1 MIGYHSV
8 PVIADAIVKGI
19 RGFDYKRAIEA
30 CITTAHNGW
39 YDGIDDYMRLGYVP
53 DERSAS
59 SVSVTLEY
67 AYDDWCIAQALKSL
81 SGEDLKAKPFQ
92 EDTSLLS
99 EFRDRS
105 QNYLNVW
112 DPSTGFMRPREA
124 DGTFRKDFDVLST
137 HGQGFIEGNA
147 WNYSLYVPQDP
158 ERLVSLM
165 GGRKKFIQHLD
176 SLFTMYLPDSFFAET
191 EDITREGII
200 GNYVHGNE
208 PSHHVPYLFN
218 YAGEPRKTQCR
229 VRHIL
234 DTKYLPSPDGLSG
247 NDDCGQMSAW
257 YIFSALGFYPVAPGS
272 DRYDLGS
279 PLVKEATVNLENG
292 RTFTVSAIDQ
302 GPGNVYVKRA
312 ELNGRKL
319 DRSYITHDEIMQGG
333 RLVFYMSSR

>member
-19 RGFDYKRAIEA
+19 RGFDYERAVGA
-30 CITTAHNGW
+30 CVTTARNGW
-39 YDGIDDYMRLGYVP
+39 YDGLDDYMRLGYVP

-67 AYDDWCIAQALKSL
+67 AYDDWCIAQALKCITGESL
-81 SGEDLKAKPFQ
+81 QPKSFLQ
-92 EDTSLLS
+92 DTSLLS

-208 PSHHVPYLFN
+208 PSHHVPYLFS
-218 YAGEPRKTQCR
+218 YAGDPRKTQYW

-279 PLVKEATVNLENG
+279 PLVKEATVHLENG
-292 RTFTVSAIDQ
+292 KTFTVSAINQ
-302 GPGNVYVKRA
+302 GPLNVFVKRT